1 VTDSAKLD
9 QRFMRHAL
17 SLAGRGLG
25 RTAPNPAVGCVI
37 VKNGVIVGR
46 GHTMPGGRPHAERVA
61 LDRAGHKARG
71 ATAYVSLEPCSH
83 TGKTGPCAD
92 ALIEA
97 GVARVV
103 VAVGDPDPRVSG
115 DGIAKLKAAGIEVTE
130 GVEEAAAAALNA
142 GFFLKVTEGRPLFT
156 LKMATSADGRIALA
170 SGDSKWITGSGARQA
185 GHMLRATHDAILVGA
200 GTVLADDPGL
210 DCRIPGLEDRSPV
223 RVILDGRLRTPVH
236 SKLVATAGDIPTWI
250 ITDKANA
257 DRADAYED
265 WGVDVIMLD
274 DPHDMRAVAQALGN
288 RGLTR
293 VLVEGGGQVHAS
305 FLKAGLKAGL
315 ADRVAHFIAPK
326 LIGGDGIAAIAPL
339 DLVSLGAA
347 PHLTLKHIRRFGP
360 DILASYEKAE

>member
-1 VTDSAKLD
+1 
-9 QRFMRHAL
+9 MRHAL

-37 VKNGVIVGR
+37 VKNGVIIAR

-61 LDRAGHKARG
+61 LDQAGEAARG

-92 ALIEA
+92 ALIDA
-97 GVARVV
+97 GIARVV

-115 DGIAKLKAAGIEVTE
+115 DGIAKLKAAGIDVTE
-130 GVEEAAAAALNA
+130 GVEEAAADALNA

-170 SGDSKWITGSGARQA
+170 SGESKWITGAEARQA
-185 GHMLRATHDAILVGA
+185 GHMLRATHDAILIGA
-200 GTVLADDPGL
+200 GTVLADNPAL
-210 DCRIPGLEDRSPV
+210 DCRIAGLEDRSPV

-250 ITDKANA
+250 VTDKAHA
-257 DRADAYED
+257 DRFDQYED
-265 WGVDVIMLD
+265 WGVDVIALD
-274 DPHDMRAVAQALGN
+274 DPHDIQAVAQALGD

-293 VLVEGGGQVHAS
+293 VLIEGGGQVHAS
-305 FLKAGLKAGL
+305 FLKAGLV
-315 ADRVAHFIAPK
+315 DRVAHFIAPK
-326 LIGGDGIAAIAPL
+326 LIGGDGVAAIASL
-339 DLVSLGAA
+339 DLASLGAA
-347 PHLTLKHIRRFGP
+347 PHLKLKHIRRLGP